1 MKKSLLRVV
10 IFMALVLT
18 LIAGEAFAQKKPAT
32 GNLPPVIGIATAGV
46 GSGGHSMAV
55 AFAPIMQKYFG
66 VPVRVMPAWSAT
78 VNLSQIKDRK
88 AHFVGGGQSQ
98 GTAGVAAEGRDYLA
112 SHEWGPQELGI
123 VWYNYTCPYGILV
136 RGDSAI
142 KTMADLKGKKV
153 AIYLTGLAWT
163 TGLEGCLAFA
173 GLTWKDVQTVEVG
186 GYDHCAR
193 AVADGRA
200 DFTYNATISTVTIEV
215 EQNPKGIRYI
225 PMDLKDKAGWAR
237 YFEINP
243 FFANLVC
250 TTGVKSS
257 HGIPMAN
264 HPFVIW
270 TYKWL
275 DQNLIYRLAK
285 FFSEQHD
292 QYKQLHPSLPDMSFE
307 NMVKFKDNG
316 IAMPLLPGTVKYL
329 KEKGK
334 WDATDE
340 KWNNEQWAKSKK
352 LSQAWQAALDVAIG
366 KKINPDYKNKAW
378 LAIWDKHRSPVP
390 RYSSRIKE

>member
-1 MKKSLLRVV
+1 MRKTLLGVAVSL
-10 IFMALVLT
+10 ALGMTFL
-18 LIAGEAFAQKKPAT
+18 AGDVFAQAKPAK
-32 GNLPPVIGIATAGV
+32 GKLPSLIGIATAGV

-55 AFAPIMQKYFG
+55 AYAPVMQKHLG
-66 VPVRVMPAWSAT
+66 VPVRVLPAWSVA

-98 GTAGVAAEGRDYLA
+98 GSAGMAAEGQDYWA
-112 SHEWGPQELGI
+112 DHAWGPQEVGI

-136 RGDSAI
+136 RGDSTI
-142 KTMADLKGKKV
+142 KTMADLKGKKA
-153 AIYLTGLAWT
+153 AIYLVSPAWT
-163 TGLEGCLAFA
+163 SGLEGCLAFA
-173 GLTWKDVQTVEVG
+173 GLTMKDVQVVEVG

-215 EQNPKGIRYI
+215 EQNPYGIRYI
-225 PMDLKDKAGWAR
+225 PMDLNNKAGWAK

-243 FFANLVC
+243 FYSNLIA
-250 TTGVKSS
+250 TTGVRSAR
-257 HGIPMAN
+257 GVPMPN

-270 TYKWL
+270 TYKWV
-275 DQNLIYRLAK
+275 DEELIYRVAK
-285 FFSEQHD
+285 FFAEQHD
-292 QYKQLHPSLPDMSFE
+292 EYKGGHVNLPDMSFE

-316 IAMPLLPGTVKYL
+316 IAMPLVPGTIKYL

-334 WDATDE
+334 WDASDE
-340 KWNNEQWAKSKK
+340 NWNNAQWAKLKR
-352 LSQAWQAALDVAIG
+352 LTQLWQEALDEAIP

-378 LAIWDKHRSPVP
+378 LEIWEKYRSTVP
-390 RYSSRIKE
+390 RFSCRIK